1 MLKKLVLFAVAFIL
15 SAPFIV
21 LAQQPKDKLVIA
33 ISQDFQ
39 PFTFL
44 NIEGKPAGMF
54 VDMWRLWAQ
63 KTGRQIEFIS
73 SNWSTSLDNLK
84 NMKADIHSGLLYSPE
99 RFKWMS
105 GSQPFYEAG
114 VGLFYTL
121 KQGKISDMKELSRQT
136 VAVLAGGHQEEYL
149 KKNYPDIRILGC
161 DTREELVKVSM
172 EGKARGFIAILP
184 VGTQVIDRM
193 GVSGELETHD
203 KMLYRE
209 KFHIGVLKE
218 NTELLALVDKGFNDI
233 SRKELAT
240 IEARWIPDP
249 AKRYYKASNI
259 IALTPTEEGWLKSHK
274 SIKVGMSPVY
284 PPLKFSENGVIK
296 GIEPDYLSLLSEYTG
311 IKFEYVIADFPLMD
325 AKVKSGEMDMF
336 LSYNIPERLSYMMF
350 TDPFMEFKQVIVA
363 RSDAPFISGI
373 AALKGKKMATVKGVK
388 LFDKIL
394 APYPEIEA
402 VPVNTMEEMFKAV
415 SESKADA
422 LISRTYIV
430 GYVMQDYPN
439 LKITGVADLPP
450 EPSLYAV
457 RKDYP
462 ELVGILN
469 KGIKS
474 IPKER
479 FDAII
484 QKWSKIR
491 VEYRTNWHE
500 ITKWAAIIGG
510 AFFLILGLTLFWNRR
525 LAREV
530 EIRKQAEIGLIESE
544 KRLMREQALSSAIID
559 SIPGTFYMLDE
570 SGRYARWNSYQRDEI
585 VGKPDDLMTVT
596 NAADTIHPDDRALIG
611 DRIANVLEN
620 GIVETVEGRV
630 LLRGGPASRWLLMT
644 GRQMKIDDRPFLV
657 GIGIDI
663 TEHKRMEEETKLL
676 EERLQRSEKM
686 ESLGTLAGGVAHDL
700 NNVLG
705 IIVGYSELI
714 LDSVDESSPIKSHLV
729 NIMNGGQKAAAI
741 VDDLLTLARR
751 GVQGRG
757 IVNLNKIVA
766 ECQKSPE
773 LANLS
778 SHHPSVKIIAD
789 LETDLLNISGSSV
802 HLGKSLYNLISNASE
817 AMPKGGTVAIKTTNQ
832 YLDKPIQGYDQV
844 RGGDYVVLSVSDTG
858 EGIPDAD
865 LKRIFEPFYTKKVMG
880 RSGTGLGLAV
890 VWGTVKDHN
899 GYINVQSEEGKGS
912 TFTLYFPVTREDITA
927 EYIAAPISEYLGKGE
942 SILVVD
948 DVKEQRDLAASIL
961 STLNYRVASVSSGEE
976 AVAYLKEH
984 QADLM
989 VLDMIMDP
997 GMDGLDTY
1005 KSILEIRPNQKAIIV
1020 SGFSESDR
1028 VKTAE
1033 SLGAGAY
1040 VRKPYIKEKL
1050 GLAVRKA
1057 LDRK

>member
-1 MLKKLVLFAVAFIL
+1 MLKKLVLFVVAFIL

-530 EIRKQAEIGLIESE
+530 DIRKQSEEALREQTAIAQTFMDALPCVALLLKPRTREIVALNKAAGDAGAQLGSTCFGSWLKTENACHYCRAPELWEFGKEQTIEIESIGMYWE
-544 KRLMREQALSSAIID
+544 AHWVPVSQDLYLHYAL
-559 SIPGTFYMLDE
+559 
-570 SGRYARWNSYQRDEI
+570 
-585 VGKPDDLMTVT
+585 
-596 NAADTIHPDDRALIG
+596 
-611 DRIANVLEN
+611 
-620 GIVETVEGRV
+620 
-630 LLRGGPASRWLLMT
+630 
-644 GRQMKIDDRPFLV
+644 
-657 GIGIDI
+657 DI
-663 TEHKRMEEETKLL
+663 TERKRMEEEKRSLQ
-676 EERLQRSEKM
+676 ERVQRSEKM

-705 IIVGYSELI
+705 IIVGYSEMVRDG
-714 LDSVDESSPIKSHLV
+714 LDKSNPLYHHIET
-729 NIMNGGQKAAAI
+729 IMNGGLKAAAI
-741 VDDLLTLARR
+741 VEDMLTLARR
-751 GVQGRG
+751 GVPGRS

-773 LANLS
+773 FMNLLS
-778 SHHPSVKIIAD
+778 YHPDVKINPD
-789 LETDLLNISGSSV
+789 LEQDLLNISGSSV
-802 HLGKSLYNLISNASE
+802 HLGKTLYNLVSNASE
-817 AMPKGGTVAIKTTNQ
+817 AMPKGGTVTITTTNQ
-832 YLDKPIQGYDQV
+832 YLDKPIQGYDPI

-858 EGIPDAD
+858 EGISEND
-865 LKRIFEPFYTKKVMG
+865 LKRIFEPFYTKKIMG

-912 TFTLYFPVTREDITA
+912 TFTLYFPVTRADITA
-927 EYIAAPISEYLGKGE
+927 EHVAASISEYQGKGE
-942 SILVVD
+942 FILVVD
-948 DVKEQRDLAASIL
+948 DVKEQRDLAAGMLRI
-961 STLNYRVASVSSGEE
+961 LNYNVSIVPSGEE
-976 AVAYLKEH
+976 ALVYMKEH
-984 QADLM
+984 EVDLM

-1005 KSILEIRPNQKAIIV
+1005 KKILEIRPNQKAIIV

-1028 VKTAE
+1028 VKTAKD
-1033 SLGAGAY
+1033 LGVGVY

-1050 GLAVRKA
+1050 GMAVRKE